1 MNDKYSQVLELLD
14 TYKSVGEVA
23 ELLGWTKSTTQHYV
37 KRLEELGYAEKII
50 RHCHGH
56 PFIFKRL
63 VDALPQEH
71 IENLL
76 NRKCRH
82 RSEILETGKE
92 VIAIYNSYLFG
103 FKNVPE
109 ITVKANEVEEKHSYS
124 EKKKSPRTY
133 VGCSFSL
140 AGW

>member
-1 MNDKYSQVLELLD
+1 MDKYSQVLALLD

-23 ELLGWTKSTTQHYV
+23 AALGWTKSTTQHYV

-50 RHCHGH
+50 RDCHGH

-63 VDALPQEH
+63 VDVLPQEH
-71 IENLL
+71 IDNLL

-92 VIAIYNSYLFG
+92 VNAMYNSILFG
-103 FKNVPE
+103 FKEVPE
-109 ITVKANEVEEKHSYS
+109 ITVKVNPVEEKHSYS
-124 EKKKSPRTY
+124 EKKKSHRVY
-133 VGCSFSL
+133 VGCSFGL
-140 AGW
+140 VGW

>member
-1 MNDKYSQVLELLD
+1 MTDKYSQVLALLD

-23 ELLGWTKSTTQHYV
+23 ALLGWTKSATQHYL
-37 KRLEELGYAEKII
+37 KRLDELGYAEKII
-50 RHCHGH
+50 RDCHGH

-63 VDALPQEH
+63 VDVLPQEH
-71 IENLL
+71 IDNLL

-92 VIAIYNSYLFG
+92 VNSMYNSILFG
-103 FKNVPE
+103 ITPAEATAQARVIPE
-109 ITVKANEVEEKHSYS
+109 VHSYS
-124 EKKKSPRTY
+124 EKKKSPRVY
-133 VGCSFSL
+133 VGCSFNV